1 MTSGQHLKNWLESG
15 VKALLRRGRSRK
27 TPGQEVL
34 LARRWASWLGA
45 PGQDLLAK
53 SPGQDLLARNYALNA
68 PFNTRHQVPPVTT
81 SGLGPSSTR
90 PQAKCQSTGVSRRGL
105 REINRQSKAGLSLPR
120 DCLALYVKNSTSVY
134 PREKYDPS
142 NCIKIS
148 RGIHF

>member
-1 MTSGQHLKNWLESG
+1 MSSPP
-15 VKALLRRGRSRK
+15 AIIRRGRSRK
-27 TPGQEVL
+27 TPCQEVL
-34 LARRWASWLGA
+34 ARSSKPGGPPGQESWLGA